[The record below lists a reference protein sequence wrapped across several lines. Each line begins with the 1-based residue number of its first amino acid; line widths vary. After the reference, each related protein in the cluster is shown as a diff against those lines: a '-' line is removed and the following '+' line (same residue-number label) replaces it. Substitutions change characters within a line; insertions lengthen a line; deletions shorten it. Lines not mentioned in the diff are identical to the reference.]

1 MTKIKH
7 AVSPIAIIL
16 KYFSINCLIP
26 GPNFQMSHAIKK
38 NLAPRLINDAT
49 ENSKRFISNT
59 PEAIVK
65 ILYGIGVNP
74 AVKITQKSHSLNKTL
89 ILLNRLTENPGK
101 FSKKKLA
108 SAVNSPFEVSHV
120 K

>member
-49 ENSKRFISNT
+49 ENSIRFISNT

-89 ILLNRLTENPGK
+89 ILLNRLTENPGILFKKEISERGK
-101 FSKKKLA
+101 F
-108 SAVNSPFEVSHV
+108 PI
-120 K
+120 